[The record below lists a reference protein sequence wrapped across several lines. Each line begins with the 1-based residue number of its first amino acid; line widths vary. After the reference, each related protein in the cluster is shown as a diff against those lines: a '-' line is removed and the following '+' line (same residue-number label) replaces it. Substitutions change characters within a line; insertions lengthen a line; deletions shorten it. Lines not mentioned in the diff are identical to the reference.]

1 MKIIFTG
8 GSGRFGKIFKSKTR
22 LKNILYP
29 KKKDLNILNVSSI
42 RKYLLKKKPNIVIH
56 AAGLSRPMDIHDKKI
71 KLSIDKNIIGTCNL
85 VKICSDLDI
94 KIIYLSTCYVYPGLK
109 GNYKESDPLLPYNNY
124 SWSKLGGECAVQMY
138 RNSLIIRVSMTE
150 KPFIHD
156 FAFKDLI
163 TNFIFHEEFVKIF
176 PKLIKHTGIINF
188 GGETMSVF
196 NFAKKTNKNVKGII
210 STKLLKKKIP
220 LNHSMSLKKV
230 NKILND

>member
-42 RKYLLKKKPNIVIH
+42 RKYLLKKKPNIIIH
-56 AAGLSRPMDIHDKKI
+56 AAGLSRPMDIHEKKI

-109 GNYKESDPLLPYNNY
+109 GN
-124 SWSKLGGECAVQMY
+124 
-138 RNSLIIRVSMTE
+138 
-150 KPFIHD
+150 
-156 FAFKDLI
+156 
-163 TNFIFHEEFVKIF
+163 
-176 PKLIKHTGIINF
+176 
-188 GGETMSVF
+188 
-196 NFAKKTNKNVKGII
+196 
-210 STKLLKKKIP
+210 
-220 LNHSMSLKKV
+220 
-230 NKILND
+230 